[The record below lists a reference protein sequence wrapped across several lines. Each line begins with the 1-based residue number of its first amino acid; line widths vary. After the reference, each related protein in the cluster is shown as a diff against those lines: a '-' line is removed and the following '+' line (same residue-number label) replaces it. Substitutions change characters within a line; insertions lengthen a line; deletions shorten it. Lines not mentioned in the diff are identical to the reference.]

1 MNISGMDEPAQPV
14 HHEKPKPEKPK
25 PPVKEEPA
33 PAKVGR
39 KLMMDTDFNS
49 LLTKINAESFGDDKM
64 RVLRTASKNSKFNCN
79 QIIRLIGAFTYS
91 DDKLEAL
98 RIAYPEVVDP
108 NNNYKI
114 IDAFTYSADKEEA
127 ENIIND

>member
-1 MNISGMDEPAQPV
+1 
-14 HHEKPKPEKPK
+14 
-25 PPVKEEPA
+25 
-33 PAKVGR
+33 
-39 KLMMDTDFNS
+39 MDTDFNS